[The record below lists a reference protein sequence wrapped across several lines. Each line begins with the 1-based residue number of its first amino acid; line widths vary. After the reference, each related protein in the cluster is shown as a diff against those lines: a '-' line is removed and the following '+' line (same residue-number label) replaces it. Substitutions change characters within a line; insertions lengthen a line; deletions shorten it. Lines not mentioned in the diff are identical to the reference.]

1 MEKRLR
7 SSLHTSAV
15 EFLSS
20 ASKLGFTNASKLHLK
35 TLIHGLKASSEVA
48 GSLPS
53 ALRDSISQAIEK
65 FKNLNDLN
73 PDASGENPPNTPPA
87 KRVRRSG
94 RNLKNDADES
104 STKKESN
111 GKIEDRRKSVV
122 ESLQLFAYILL
133 QSISHPK
140 GIFGASDLLPA
151 ARELH
156 DNLVLFES
164 DSGLLSEIACVCEE
178 WWKSDLIGKESL
190 ITRSL
195 PLLLSRALTSTKK
208 VHVHR
213 LYAMRE
219 AFNLFDF
226 DDESIVDLKHLMMR
240 CVISPLFLKMEDGRK
255 FIAFMFGLSGQLV
268 KEALEMIRS
277 QVPFGRKSALEAFG
291 EITFRAWKA
300 AEGEARVEIEDRF
313 LQMMIDSAIHAS
325 SAAFS
330 ASIRRILGGFISQR
344 TTDGVEGVL
353 FRLAEPIIFR
363 SLQVANSNVRQNAL
377 HLLLDLF
384 PLEDP
389 DATMEGKD
397 SLLEK
402 QFFLMDILVMDECP
416 DVRVVAVEGCCRILH
431 MFWEVIPSLT
441 ITKTL
446 TKVFDQMVHDACTDV
461 RNSAVGGIIYLLGK
475 PHSHEVL
482 KVLLPRLGHLI
493 LDSALSVR
501 SAIVDLLLCLSDIRN
516 FYFHKVVCTDALLSA
531 LASDQSLV
539 AQKITKLLL
548 PSYFPPNVTPEE
560 ACKRCV
566 TLIKRSPSAG
576 SRFCEFVVSAGAT
589 LPSLMELLKGL
600 IRLVVS
606 PKNLEKDQINGI
618 VVGIS
623 HLYNHLV
630 KEASFKNILKKE
642 LSGRTLKIMFA
653 AATTTHAKSSI
664 CSIISTIPPEAVDGL
679 YEECLALITN
689 CIGLSEIAHYINDS
703 PGLEAS
709 STRQRKTKS
718 STRTTLKCK
727 HPNLK
732 KALNK
737 DKFSFTE
744 AYEIAEG
751 IAWQVNDLLLDE
763 GTRKALLGS
772 RILETALLGLKAISE
787 FSIQQPERC
796 GHMNVY
802 PLTAYTALILHLS
815 AQNIGIN
822 ANKHSLKM
830 NGIES
835 SSNTERTQL
844 DLTMDHLLDCTN
856 KLFKEKRQVM
866 FFLGNVKILTAVLKF
881 IVDGTTM
888 KLHHSLPEACLK
900 FTLEYVQFINFY
912 LRKYSTDELQLTEE
926 GLKETL
932 LCLKSSFTYA
942 AKLLNLVLKDFFDA
956 STPQPVAYHLANELL
971 SLTVSIEKHVGHS
984 LATRLLS
991 AARPWVPDLILAFGS
1006 FHLMNQ
1012 TAEDS
1017 ASVFPSWLS
1026 ILAKIE
1032 LFELQESSSE
1042 EQTETFCKKLGFKSL
1057 VGAMV
1062 QRLSANNDVL
1072 DAFGTTILNI
1082 LLVHLESRGFGVLLG
1097 LLHFVRV
1104 KLVKNDEQKWND
1116 LKMMSVTIQQ
1126 IYCQLELLAENS
1138 SYGESEFQELQS
1150 AKALIEPV
1158 LYHSQDS
1165 QRSPFEE

>member
-65 FKNLNDLN
+65 FKNVNDLN

-94 RNLKNDADES
+94 RNLKHDADES

-164 DSGLLSEIACVCEE
+164 DSGLLSEIASVCEE

-195 PLLLSRALTSTKK
+195 PLLLSRALTSKKK

-213 LYAMRE
+213 LYGMRE

-446 TKVFDQMVHDACTDV
+446 TKIFDQMVHDACTDV
-461 RNSAVGGIIYLLGK
+461 RNSAVGGIIYLLGN

-576 SRFCEFVVSAGAT
+576 SRFCEFAVSAGAT

-679 YEECLALITN
+679 YEECLALIIN
-689 CIGLSEIAHYINDS
+689 CIGLSGNVERKAEVRYAHRMMLSCGWFDEMLGSLSTILQEIAHYINDS
-703 PGLEAS
+703 PGPEAS

-787 FSIQQPERC
+787 FSILQPERC

-802 PLTAYTALILHLS
+802 PLIAYTALILHLS

-835 SSNTERTQL
+835 SSNTERTSL

-866 FFLGNVKILTAVLKF
+866 FFLG
-881 IVDGTTM
+881 
-888 KLHHSLPEACLK
+888 
-900 FTLEYVQFINFY
+900 
-912 LRKYSTDELQLTEE
+912 KYSTDELQLTEE

-984 LATRLLS
+984 HATRLLS

-1032 LFELQESSSE
+1032 LFDLQESSSE
-1042 EQTETFCKKLGFKSL
+1042 EQTETFCKKLGFFAFKSL
-1057 VGAMV
+1057 VGLMV

-1104 KLVKNDEQKWND
+1104 KLVKNDEQQWND